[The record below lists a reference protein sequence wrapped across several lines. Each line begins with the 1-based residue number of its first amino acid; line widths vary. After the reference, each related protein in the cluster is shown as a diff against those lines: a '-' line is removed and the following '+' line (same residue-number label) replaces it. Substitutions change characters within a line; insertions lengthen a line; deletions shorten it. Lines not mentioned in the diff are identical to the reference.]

1 MNFKDLRRPFLRW
14 AMGWPGDSTR
24 FGPPRL
30 PPAKMVQVAEES
42 KNELPELIPVHPEGK
57 IFRNKVAI
65 PIGCKPHPAF
75 DIPVAPQ
82 TPTYLARV
90 PRGRVLGPTVA
101 VLTSGDRMLSDVSLD
116 WGRPGAEH
124 YAYRRFRVPRCKDYQ
139 GSALVLA
146 CTGSDTYY
154 HWLTDAL
161 PRLEIFAKAL
171 GTGKAPDWWV
181 VNTINR
187 PFIRESLAL
196 LGIPLGRVVA
206 LDKMPHVRF
215 SELYVPSLP
224 CESSS
229 GDAPPWIGQYLQSIF
244 ASSKRSRE
252 SSYEENIFID
262 RSNSSTRRLILTA
275 EDTSFLKK
283 RGFSIVKMEL
293 LPIQKQFF
301 LARNAGRI
309 VGPHGAGFTNIVFS
323 NKAKVLEFFKE
334 DYVNA
339 CYYSVSQLNSL
350 DYSYH
355 IQLQTFG
362 SSKHQLKLNTD
373 ALDRFLKNSSIS
385 HFRQHPDKSFS
396 S

>member
-1 MNFKDLRRPFLRW
+1 
-14 AMGWPGDSTR
+14 MGWPGDSTR

-161 PRLEIFAKAL
+161 PRLEIAARAH
-171 GTGKAPDWWV
+171 GDEWRPDFWV
-181 VNTINR
+181 VNTLSQA
-187 PFIRESLAL
+187 FVRESMVL
-196 LGIPLGRVVA
+196 LNIPLDRVIA
-206 LDKMPHVRF
+206 LDKTPHVRF

-224 CESSS
+224 CEASS
-229 GDAPPWIGQYLQSIF
+229 GDTPEWVADFIREKFCIPTLNPGLP
-244 ASSKRSRE
+244 KR
-252 SSYEENIFID
+252 IWID
-262 RSNSSTRRLILTA
+262 RGSSVSRHIRLNEQI
-275 EDTSFLKK
+275 K
-283 RGFSIVKMEL
+283 RVLDK
-293 LPIQKQFF
+293 
-301 LARNAGRI
+301 ARI
-309 VGPHGAGFTNIVFS
+309 VVVRLEEMTFLEQTKLFQHLELAIGPHGAGFSGVLFS
-323 NKAKVLEFFKE
+323 KELKVLEFFP
-334 DYVNA
+334 DTYVNA
-339 CYYSVSQLNSL
+339 CYYSLSQLTLS
-350 DYSYH
+350 YYHYH
-355 IQLQTFG
+355 ITKPSKNFNEFPLRNETFEG
-362 SSKHQLKLNTD
+362 LLKDL
-373 ALDRFLKNSSIS
+373 
-385 HFRQHPDKSFS
+385 
-396 S
+396 

>member
-1 MNFKDLRRPFLRW
+1 
-14 AMGWPGDSTR
+14 MGWPGDSTR

-161 PRLEIFAKAL
+161 PRLEIAARAH
-171 GTGKAPDWWV
+171 GDEWRPDFWV
-181 VNTINR
+181 VNTLSQA
-187 PFIRESLAL
+187 FVRESMVL
-196 LGIPLGRVVA
+196 LNIPLDRVIA
-206 LDKMPHVRF
+206 LDKTPHVRF
-215 SELYVPSLP
+215 SEVWTPSLP
-224 CESSS
+224 CEASS
-229 GDAPPWIGQYLQSIF
+229 GDTPPWVVSFLQEAFLPCLGKARLPYLP
-244 ASSKRSRE
+244 KR
-252 SSYEENIFID
+252 IWID
-262 RSNSSTRRLILTA
+262 RSSTKSRRLVLTNEIRHKLKQLRYTALRLETLAIADQVGLFHGA
-275 EDTSFLKK
+275 EA
-283 RGFSIVKMEL
+283 I
-293 LPIQKQFF
+293 
-301 LARNAGRI
+301 A
-309 VGPHGAGFTNIVFS
+309 GPHGAGFCGITFS
-323 NKAKVLEFFKE
+323 SKANMIEFFE
-334 DYVNA
+334 SDYINP
-339 CYYSVSQLNSL
+339 CYYSLGQHTNSN
-350 DYSYH
+350 YYYN
-355 IQLQTFG
+355 I
-362 SSKHQLKLNTD
+362 SKSNLEESISVNLTN
-373 ALDRFLKNSSIS
+373 FLK
-385 HFRQHPDKSFS
+385 DL
-396 S
+396 